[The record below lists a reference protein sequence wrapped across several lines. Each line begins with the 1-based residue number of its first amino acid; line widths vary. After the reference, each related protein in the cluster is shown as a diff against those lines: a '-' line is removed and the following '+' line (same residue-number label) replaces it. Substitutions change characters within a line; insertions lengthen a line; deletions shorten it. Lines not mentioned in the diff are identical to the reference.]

1 MSYLKIVEELFLGKI
16 ELTRFQEFMKDSGFQ
31 KFISKIGTEF
41 GLIDSLTDSFKNGL
55 VEAGTPILGLPTMKI
70 NELFAI
76 DSDGLF
82 ITKNT
87 TDSIPLVND
96 NNWYWV
102 KISHTYNTREIGTVS
117 ISDSGILIGNNTE
130 FLKIFRGQP
139 DFPSKIKFYNSVN
152 NLLEYEVLEVIDDYT
167 ATLQGVFITES
178 NLEFSLIGTFT
189 EGSVPSTVN
198 KYPFQYD
205 YCIGELILSNTTTP
219 PAYTLGKEFFLARIK
234 LNGGNL
240 YIEDKR
246 SDFRFKLQSDFY
258 QNQLPLVQNPLIGVE
273 EIKWDSQVSTR
284 DKNLVYIGWGLRTTS
299 YTFDSN
305 TNLLTIT
312 NGKGGRF
319 KSTTFTNNFTDGDF
333 NGWRVYPKGGT
344 NYFKIL
350 DSIKVV
356 GTLKLTLMNGDAL
369 YLSGSDEL
377 IIVPPA
383 EEIEIICSISSS
395 TNTELPDFNFL
406 CPINEGYAKI
416 PLLVYE
422 SPFSYY
428 QIRYR
433 YKSHNSYSEIYDL
446 INDTIGY
453 YAENQHDIDGLLTGV
468 TQTPYS
474 IIGGTLF
481 IILNMASTA
490 YSLYNLGDIP
500 GRSMT
505 ILDGP
510 PPVTQPYKINLEVG
524 VNKKNQL
531 FIAAGVFTLTANM
544 IVNLKSNTITKNG
557 NEFNL
562 CFVGVIIL
570 NGFVIEIRENYVDPG
585 TPGILL
591 KSIVSQAELN
601 YRQSSLYD
609 LIWMRF
615 MHDGTAWYSIG
626 EDNFKRVYNNSI
638 NIAANVAAIAL
649 INAAWLSETYIQ
661 PADLLCDGG
670 STVTIVSQRNI
681 YKVIGKTLIW
691 KFQLSL
697 TFSAGTPTFLSIP
710 IPGGYS
716 INHLTTPNTIPILY
730 NDNSSATFQALGFV
744 NNYLATR
751 MSMQQAS
758 AAGFDIAGAVNFLGE
773 ITLCIL

>member
-31 KFISKIGTEF
+31 KFISKLGTEF

-102 KISHTYNTREIGTVS
+102 KISHAYNTREIGTVS

-139 DFPSKIKFYNSVN
+139 DFPSKIKFHNSVN

-189 EGSVPSTVN
+189 EGSVPSTAN

-205 YCIGELILSNTTTP
+205 YCLGELVLSNTTTP

-258 QNQLPLVQNPLIGVE
+258 QNQLPSVQNPLIGVE
-273 EIKWDSQVSTR
+273 EIKWDSQVSTK

-319 KSTTFTNNFTDGDF
+319 KSTTFTTNFTDGDF

-350 DSIKVV
+350 DSVKVI

-377 IIVPPA
+377 IIAPPA

-428 QIRYR
+428 QIKYR
-433 YKSHNSYSEIYDL
+433 YKSHNNYSEIYTL
-446 INDTIGY
+446 INDTVGY
-453 YAENQHDIDGLLTGV
+453 YAENQHNIDGLLTG
-468 TQTPYS
+468 TIQTPYT
-474 IIGGTLF
+474 IIGGFSF
-481 IILNMASTA
+481 IILTMASTA
-490 YSLYNLGDIP
+490 YSVYNLGDIP
-500 GRSMT
+500 GIMIT
-505 ILDGP
+505 ALDGP
-510 PPVTQPYKINLEVG
+510 PPVTQPYKIDLEVG
-524 VNKKNQL
+524 ASKKNQIL
-531 FIAAGVFTLTANM
+531 LAAGVFTLTANL
-544 IVNLKSNTITKNG
+544 IINLKSNTTTKNG

-562 CFVGVIIL
+562 CFIGNITL
-570 NGFVIEIRENYVDPG
+570 NGFAIEIRENYVDPG
-585 TPGILL
+585 TPGTLL
-591 KSIVSQAELN
+591 KSISSQAELT
-601 YRQSSLYD
+601 YRQWSAWD
-609 LIWMRF
+609 FIWINF
-615 MHDGTAWYSIG
+615 TYISTAWFLK
-626 EDNFKRVYNNSI
+626 EENNFYRVYGNKLAIDVHTADIATI
-638 NIAANVAAIAL
+638 NTSRVVT
-649 INAAWLSETYIQ
+649 S
-661 PADLLCDGG
+661 LLGHSSWFSCNLGATVTVTAGQIVTKKIDAKTVFVTIDV
-670 STVTIVSQRNI
+670 TVTIAGGPPTVI
-681 YKVIGKTLIW
+681 YLDLETNLAAI
-691 KFQLSL
+691 FN
-697 TFSAGTPTFLSIP
+697 SALLLFNTVGYCLGADFCMVQAISPYLLFAVNGT
-710 IPGGYS
+710 
-716 INHLTTPNTIPILY
+716 TIP
-730 NDNSSATFQALGFV
+730 NFGTGTHLGW
-744 NNYLATR
+744 
-751 MSMQQAS
+751 S
-758 AAGFDIAGAVNFLGE
+758 GIIFL
-773 ITLCIL
+773 T